1 VRLDGLRPAGPVD
14 PIRCV
19 TPIKARDESISDT
32 TEMESFLD
40 TGVQRAREVSE
51 RTIAVVYERLG
62 FP

>member
-1 VRLDGLRPAGPVD
+1 MRLDGLRPAGPVD

-19 TPIKARDESISDT
+19 TRINARDESIRDT
-32 TEMESFLD
+32 TEMESILD

-62 FP
+62 FL